1 MSDNS
6 ENVEIISRSER
17 RRNRQRQRLVDAA
30 RQIIARKGLSGLTV
44 QDVTEEADMAVG
56 SFYTYFPSKEALLE
70 AVIWEDLQHLGSP
83 DNPLVQGMAPEARR
97 QVQLLQT
104 FKFVEEHR
112 DLMSAVFG
120 PRGSIEQYERAL
132 ALIENRTEQGL
143 RFSTEL
149 PEEVIQWIAP
159 LLGGVI
165 AGGIRYLLAHP
176 EVSAEEMV
184 ARTIS
189 LLRPIASQM
198 PDSDQAAQG

>member
-1 MSDNS
+1 MTPT
-6 ENVEIISRSER
+6 SRSER
-17 RRNRQRQRLVDAA
+17 RRNRQRQRLIDAA

-70 AVIWEDLQHLGSP
+70 AAIWEDLQRLGNP

-97 QVQLLQT
+97 QMQLFQT

-120 PRGSIEQYERAL
+120 PGGSIEQYERAL
-132 ALIENRTEQGL
+132 TLIEKRTEEGL
-143 RFSTEL
+143 RFSTDL
-149 PEEVIQWIAP
+149 PDEAIRWITP
-159 LLGGVI
+159 LLAGLL

-176 EVSAEEMV
+176 EATAEEMTL
-184 ARTIS
+184 RTMS
-189 LLRPIASQM
+189 LLRPMTEQIA
-198 PDSDQAAQG
+198 PANAEEDA